1 MSIELTNE
9 TGDGRSEVE
18 IDLTDEEFLQLAR
31 MAHERDI
38 TFNQMVELILSEAIE
53 KLKGE
58 TV

>member
-1 MSIELTNE
+1 MSIELANE
-9 TGDGRSEVE
+9 TGDGRSEIE
-18 IDLTDEEFLQLAR
+18 IDLTDEEFLHLAR

-58 TV
+58 TL